1 MNISTR
7 TRIAGATATLGVLL
21 ALTACGSETV
31 VDPGTQPLAKPQV
44 KGGGGR
50 EQAHQGGYGTTAD
63 SAERRAAEEKARQ
76 DRASTARWYRV
87 AHVENQLKHAGH
99 PGQP

>member
-31 VDPGTQPLAKPQV
+31 VDPGAQPQAKPQV

-50 EQAHQGGYGTTAD
+50 ELGRQGGYGTTAD

-76 DRASTARWYRV
+76 DRASALRWDRST
-87 AHVENQLKHAGH
+87 HEENQLKYAGH